1 MCNSAL
7 VDCTLRNPT
16 TAVNT
21 VENLQMH
28 EYVLIHCAT
37 YIHCATRLYSTSVGI
52 VRLAIIDLAIL
63 AHTICAPRCQRQAC

>member
-1 MCNSAL
+1 
-7 VDCTLRNPT
+7 
-16 TAVNT
+16 
-21 VENLQMH
+21 MH